1 MAGSS
6 SPPPA
11 APARPGVRKDRTLQ
25 SRRTFAKAGMLA
37 AMGVLT
43 WSAMAG
49 RRVLRRYHPAAGVA
63 LLGFTA
69 WHMLLYQRRQK
80 PPRRDAVER
89 NRDYLSARPPGA
101 PTDVAKKSPQ

>member
-1 MAGSS
+1 MPASSDPTRAGQ
-6 SPPPA
+6 
-11 APARPGVRKDRTLQ
+11 ARSGVRKDRTLQ
-25 SRRTFAKAGMLA
+25 TRRTLAKAGMLA

-69 WHMLLYQRRQK
+69 WHMMLYQRRT
-80 PPRRDAVER
+80 V
-89 NRDYLSARPPGA
+89 
-101 PTDVAKKSPQ
+101 PTKKRG